1 MVVFQFY
8 AVTCVILI
16 AAIAILL
23 RQGRK
28 ENRFT
33 HALFAL
39 LGWQLLGF
47 GLTFFVGLPQ
57 LAELNIATE
66 WVITAVQVISWGIL
80 VWGLGF
86 DWRLVFIFF
95 LLAVAAVVLDSA
107 ALQGLFT
114 WGFVMAIPFAT
125 VADLRQRTS
134 LPIFAITPM
143 AQNLKPVTSD
153 SHITAEMVN
162 SGQPILECLT
172 DGVLICGPSG
182 LIYSANQATSV
193 ILGIA
198 EDDLVGRPISDILA
212 HFPVLGEVGQE
223 LRERRLEINGRT
235 IEGRMNP
242 IYDKQSAVQ
251 GTVVIL
257 RDITSEYRS
266 EMARDN
272 LLTTV
277 SNELRTPL
285 TAIKGYIEL
294 LQTGSGGELSETQLA
309 YMETIQRN
317 VAKMVQLIN
326 NLIFTASVKGGRMEY
341 KSGLVHLPQLIH
353 QIARELEPTAAQR
366 KQAIHL
372 DIDSRLHTIDAD
384 PIHVAMIL
392 EELMTNGLKHGR
404 EQGALE
410 VIATLE
416 ANEFAVISIM
426 DDGFGIAETDQ
437 AHIFE
442 DFYRAEWHEEQVRAG
457 GIGIGLSIVRALV
470 EAYNGRIWFESYP
483 NQGTTFT
490 FILPTSQMS
499 SQNGINKAQSEMA
512 VG

>member
-8 AVTCVILI
+8 VVSCIILI

-28 ENRFT
+28 ESQFT
-33 HALFAL
+33 HALYAL

-47 GLTFFVGLPQ
+47 GLTFLAGLPQ
-57 LAELNIATE
+57 LNIATE
-66 WVITAVQVISWGIL
+66 WVIIGVQVVSWGIL

-86 DWRLVFIFF
+86 DWRLVFIF
-95 LLAVAAVVLDSA
+95 LILAAVAVVSSLV

-125 VADLRQRTS
+125 VADLRQRTGI
-134 LPIFAITPM
+134 PIFATAPA
-143 AQNLKPVTSD
+143 AQNLKPVTTD
-153 SHITAEMVN
+153 GHITAEMVI

-182 LIYSANQATSV
+182 LIYSVNQATSV
-193 ILGIA
+193 ILGVA
-198 EDDLVGRPISDILA
+198 GNDLVGRPISDMLD
-212 HFPVLGEVGQE
+212 HFPVLSEAGAEF
-223 LRERRLEINGRT
+223 REHRLEINGRT
-235 IEGRMNP
+235 IEGRLNL
-242 IYDKQSAVQ
+242 IYDRQDAVQ

-294 LQTGSGGELSETQLA
+294 LQTGGGGELSETQLT

-341 KSGLVHLPQLIH
+341 KSGTVHLPQLIQ
-353 QIARELEPTAAQR
+353 QIARELEATAAEKQ
-366 KQAIHL
+366 QAIHL

-404 EQGALE
+404 EAGSIE

-426 DDGFGIAETDQ
+426 DDGLGVAEEDQ

-442 DFYRAEWHEEQVRAG
+442 DFYRPGRQDEQVAAG

-470 EAYNGRIWFESYP
+470 EGYNGRIWFESYP

-490 FILPTSQMS
+490 FILPTSQLS
-499 SQNGINKAQSEMA
+499 SQNGINKARSEM
-512 VG
+512 VDG